1 MDSITN
7 FKNFVR
13 KNPSL
18 ISYVKENRMTWQ
30 KFYELYDLYGE
41 DHEIWNEYKDIKTEK
56 NTDTKTDKSH
66 FWSDIVNMT
75 KNLDV
80 DKVQNGISSLQKTL
94 GLIGDLFVN
103 KNTSDSNS
111 SYQPRPVYKK
121 FED

>member
-1 MDSITN
+1 MDSIN
-7 FKNFVR
+7 SFKNFVR

-18 ISYVKENRMTWQ
+18 ISYVRGNKMTWQ

-41 DHEIWNEYKDIKTEK
+41 ENDIWNEYKSSFVEE
-56 NTDTKTDKSH
+56 NTSPKTDKNH
-66 FWSDIVNMT
+66 IWSDIANMT

-80 DKVQNGISSLQKTL
+80 DKVQNGITSLQKTL

-103 KNTSDSNS
+103 KNNSSSDS